1 MTTWRDN
8 RIVSANNG
16 TNPMVMATLP
26 GGVAVFGDV
35 QFLPGY
41 SVLLPRRAVTSLNE
55 LTLPERTL
63 FLRDMSILGDAVQNA
78 TRAQRVNYDILG
90 NTDAFLHAHVFP
102 RYAIEPSERL
112 AKPVWLYSPDHWTA
126 AKYAYDAQRDQQLRQ
141 TITAYLSPYT
151 EG

>member
-1 MTTWRDN
+1 
-8 RIVSANNG
+8 
-16 TNPMVMATLP
+16 MVMATLP

-41 SVLLPRRAVTSLNE
+41 SVLLPRREVASLNE

-63 FLRDMSILGDAVQNA
+63 FLRDMSILGDAIQVA
-78 TRAQRVNYDILG
+78 TSAQRINYDILG

-102 RYAIEPSERL
+102 RYATESPTHL
-112 AKPVWLYSPDHWTA
+112 AKSVWLYSPDHWTA

-141 TITAYLSPYT
+141 TITTYLSNYT
-151 EG
+151 EE